1 MSELNEENLR
11 LLCRLCMIKVDEKE
25 IAELKKDLTKIL
37 DYVEQLREVDVSE
50 LAPYSH
56 MEEQGIG
63 SLRDDV
69 VEKSLDHQT
78 FIANAPDHIGGMI
91 RVPPVISQDV

>member
-1 MSELNEENLR
+1 MIEADESEISEL
-11 LLCRLCMIKVDEKE
+11 KT
-25 IAELKKDLTKIL
+25 DLEKIL
-37 DYVEQLREVDVSE
+37 DYVEQLQEVDVSD

-69 VEKSLDHQT
+69 VEEPLDHQK